1 MSSRHPNPTP
11 SIRTSFP
18 KMKFLPRGRSQR
30 RTSISKNEIPD
41 LEAHPCWNQD
51 RQTQTT
57 HSNKKT
63 KSNILRH
70 NLTCC
75 ERFNSIFMHHPDLP
89 EPKSSQEAP
98 KEAPRATKRPTRW
111 DKKVPREL
119 QEASRAEIIEKP
131 PYCQHF
137 FIKSLK
143 TTILSAFSR
152 TGRAVGAQ
160 PGATKKYSKR
170 TRPHRGWD
178 TSGVQNIVFMNIDP
192 HRTL

>member
-1 MSSRHPNPTP
+1 MSQEGPT
-11 SIRTSFP
+11 RA
-18 KMKFLPRGRSQR
+18 PRGAQSRNHWKTTILSAFCVQRQQPPRGTQQPPRRSPQGPKEAPRGTKR
-30 RTSISKNEIPD
+30 RPSSPSK
-41 LEAHPCWNQD
+41 
-51 RQTQTT
+51 
-57 HSNKKT
+57 
-63 KSNILRH
+63 
-70 NLTCC
+70 
-75 ERFNSIFMHHPDLP
+75 
-89 EPKSSQEAP
+89 SQEAP

-160 PGATKKYSKR
+160 PGATKKCSKR

-178 TSGVQNIVFMNIDP
+178 TSGVQNLVFMNIDP
-192 HRTL
+192 HQTL